1 MLEPKYSTVV
11 EKLHIVVSEL
21 RANILQ
27 FWNWWQFR
35 KSFYWFSPEPCP
47 VEWYEYFFVVLIVI
61 AFSSIMEKAF
71 IPVLKGFAKR
81 SVNQLADYFLN
92 IKEEDEEIGE

>member
-1 MLEPKYSTVV
+1 LEFSTVV
-11 EKLHIVVSEL
+11 EKPYIIISEL

-47 VEWYEYFFVVLIVI
+47 VEWYEYFFVVSIVV

-71 IPVLKGFAKR
+71 VPIVKGFVKQ
-81 SVNQLADYFLN
+81 SLNQLVDFFLK
-92 IKEEDEEIGE
+92 IKEEVEEIGE